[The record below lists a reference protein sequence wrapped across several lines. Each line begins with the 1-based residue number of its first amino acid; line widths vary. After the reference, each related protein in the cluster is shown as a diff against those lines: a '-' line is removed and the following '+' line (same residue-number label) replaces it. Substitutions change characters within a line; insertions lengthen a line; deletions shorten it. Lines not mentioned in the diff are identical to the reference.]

1 MAGNDDAVG
10 YGRPPQHTRWK
21 KGQSG
26 NLKGR
31 RRGKRPPKLRE
42 IVDDILI
49 TEVAISENGVARQ
62 VTVFEV
68 ILLQLLKKIADGNLR
83 AKRLLDRCKALTNS
97 RPEIYVITADEQK
110 QMADEY
116 ERRLRR

>member
-1 MAGNDDAVG
+1 MGSSDDTIG
-10 YGRPPQHTRWK
+10 YGCPPQHSRWK

-26 NLKGR
+26 NAQGR

-68 ILLQLLKKIADGNLR
+68 ILLQLLKKAADGNLR
-83 AKRLLDRCKALTNS
+83 AKRLLDKCKALAES
-97 RPEIYVITADEQK
+97 RPEIYVITAEDQK
-110 QMADEY
+110 QMADAY
-116 ERRLRR
+116 KRRLRG